1 MDRYIVLDLEMC
13 KVPQGEIREVYDTA
27 REIIQIGAVMLDEN
41 YNIIDHFNMLVKPEY
56 GVIDREIY
64 NLTGISQEDVE
75 NAPRSEDALKAFEEW
90 IPENATLVTWSE
102 NDAIQ
107 IDDEIYFKDL
117 SLDKLYSFIEEYID
131 CQEMFS
137 QKMHTEK
144 KYQLSEALAIANIE
158 YDENIHTA
166 HADAYN
172 TALLFKKIQTEENFT
187 LSPYFMTAD
196 QIFDPFKIKK

>member
-1 MDRYIVLDLEMC
+1 
-13 KVPQGEIREVYDTA
+13 
-27 REIIQIGAVMLDEN
+27 
-41 YNIIDHFNMLVKPEY
+41 
-56 GVIDREIY
+56 
-64 NLTGISQEDVE
+64 
-75 NAPRSEDALKAFEEW
+75 
-90 IPENATLVTWSE
+90 
-102 NDAIQ
+102 
-107 IDDEIYFKDL
+107 
-117 SLDKLYSFIEEYID
+117 
-131 CQEMFS
+131 MFS

-187 LSPYFMTAD
+187 LSPYFMTND